1 MTRTAAGGVTTRMFG
16 MAFSVSLAALCA
28 GIALGYASMSSF
40 SSGGSLVEGAQ
51 KNSETAFLGS
61 FVAILVRNTGAAL
74 LLFSGVITAGFST
87 VIALGLMA
95 AYIGATFG
103 AAAGMVGFQE
113 ALTSIALYAP
123 LEFLGLLLAASAGL
137 LPLVAGA
144 GSALGGAAHGESPL
158 RSYVDALGPSLK
170 AFGGA
175 VAVILV
181 AAVVE
186 SLVITSR

>member
-1 MTRTAAGGVTTRMFG
+1 MRPACRAASRPRRPRG
-16 MAFSVSLAALCA
+16 
-28 GIALGYASMSSF
+28 LGQPP
-40 SSGGSLVEGAQ
+40 V
-51 KNSETAFLGS
+51 
-61 FVAILVRNTGAAL
+61 
-74 LLFSGVITAGFST
+74 
-87 VIALGLMA
+87 
-95 AYIGATFG
+95 
-103 AAAGMVGFQE
+103 
-113 ALTSIALYAP
+113 ALYAP

-144 GSALGGAAHGESPL
+144 GSALGGAAQGKSPL